1 MNNFI
6 KFLIK
11 AKKNTYAS
19 NGEFNEKRL
28 KDGAKELVFLD
39 NNFFY
44 RDRYYGS
51 KKFVGEEIVFIKN
64 KPYWT
69 MNYYGGCINDKCY
82 QKEVYAF
89 LKKCLKKVNSKTIFR
104 GPKKYEKDNFIYI
117 NKIKGS
123 VKNFH
128 GEEIIYFQNKSVYR
142 LKYHGG
148 LIK

>member
-1 MNNFI
+1 MDNFI

-28 KDGAKELVFLD
+28 KDGAKELVFSN

-51 KKFVGEEIVFIKN
+51 KQFTGEEVVFVED

-69 MNYYGGCINDKCY
+69 MNYYGGCINDKCQ
-82 QKEVYAF
+82 QKEVYVF
-89 LKKCLKKVNSKTIFR
+89 LKKCLKRVNSKTIFR
-104 GPKKYEKDNFIYI
+104 GPEKYEKEDFIYI

-123 VKNFH
+123 FENFY
-128 GEEIIYFQNKSVYR
+128 GEEVIYFKNKKVYK

-148 LIK
+148 LIE

>member
-1 MNNFI
+1 MNNFV

-19 NGEFNEKRL
+19 NSEFGEKRL
-28 KDGAKELVFLD
+28 KDRAKELTFSED
-39 NNFFY
+39 DFIY

-51 KKFVGEEIVFIKN
+51 KKFIGEEVVFVDN
-64 KPYWT
+64 KPYWA
-69 MNYYGGCINDKCY
+69 MNYFGGCMNNKCSASDIY
-82 QKEVYAF
+82 IF

-104 GPKKYEKDNFIYI
+104 GPEKFEKNEFIYI
-117 NKIKGS
+117 NKFKGD
-123 VKNFH
+123 VEDFY
-128 GEEIIYFQNKSVYR
+128 GEEFIYYKNKKVYK